1 MITFA
6 YFLLQVIISS
16 GVMLLYYWLFLRNK
30 KFHQYNRFYLLA
42 LFVLPWFVPL
52 FKIQLLPLKQD
63 AAMII
68 YFAQAITDNNTI
80 IESKVKA
87 AAFNWN
93 IAIIAAYS
101 IVCSVILIGL
111 IKALVNIYRLLK
123 HNNYKYWQNIYLVF
137 TDAKGTPF
145 SFFKYIFWNN
155 DIPLQSE
162 AGKQMLEHEL
172 IHIKHKH
179 SFDKI
184 LIQIILIVGWCNPFF
199 WIAKREM
206 NMIHEFI
213 ADNKVVKNGDA
224 SALAA
229 MLLAATFPEQKFS
242 LTNPFFFSPIKR
254 RLAMITN
261 NKNPKFSY
269 ARRVI
274 ALPVLFVTVLLFSFR
289 NMELREQ
296 QQLMNNEQVKVE
308 NIYLQDAPV
317 STDSLSTEELKVFT
331 GKLDNLRM
339 KKKLN
344 NGKEITVLK
353 NDEEI
358 LKKIYPSYLKMSE
371 EQRLRLKVTMH
382 KIPPMQKEVPSET
395 QINSWK
401 NPNLYGLWIDDKHVN
416 NTELNKY
423 QANDFYHYDASKLYG
438 GAKAGRI
445 YSVQVDLYT
454 NKYFKEKLRK
464 DSSLVIGFWYRKPNS
479 TTDTTPK
486 APINTVQVTAT
497 NNGFIQPKYDSSFK
511 VKVNKNKSLDS
522 VLFVINGV
530 KIGIGYSKNDS
541 SINPK
546 NIQSVNILK
555 DESAVKKYG
564 TDGRNGVIE
573 ITTKDFDYHTESK
586 EVIEI
591 RKQLDDATLRK
602 KKLEAQLQELEKQ
615 KQQKRKLVQDKKQQS
630 EKEQLQQES
639 DIQKKKLEIEK
650 TQQNEQLSRDF
661 NSAVKRGKQ
670 DSLISAG
677 WQQTG
682 SGDNKVSNEVEVRPS
697 FPGGEQAWL
706 KYLEKNLN
714 RNVLIKMGA
723 PSGKYQIKIVLT
735 VDFNGLVSGVRA
747 LNNPGFGTKE
757 EAERLIKSGPKWI
770 PGTIDG
776 YPAIFAF
783 IVPVT
788 FQI

>member
-1 MITFA
+1 M
-6 YFLLQVIISS
+6 
-16 GVMLLYYWLFLRNK
+16 
-30 KFHQYNRFYLLA
+30 
-42 LFVLPWFVPL
+42 
-52 FKIQLLPLKQD
+52 
-63 AAMII
+63 
-68 YFAQAITDNNTI
+68 
-80 IESKVKA
+80 
-87 AAFNWN
+87 
-93 IAIIAAYS
+93 
-101 IVCSVILIGL
+101 
-111 IKALVNIYRLLK
+111 VNIYRLLK

-358 LKKIYPSYLKMSE
+358 LKKIYNH
-371 EQRLRLKVTMH
+371 RC
-382 KIPPMQKEVPSET
+382 
-395 QINSWK
+395 
-401 NPNLYGLWIDDKHVN
+401 
-416 NTELNKY
+416 
-423 QANDFYHYDASKLYG
+423 
-438 GAKAGRI
+438 
-445 YSVQVDLYT
+445 
-454 NKYFKEKLRK
+454 
-464 DSSLVIGFWYRKPNS
+464 
-479 TTDTTPK
+479 
-486 APINTVQVTAT
+486 
-497 NNGFIQPKYDSSFK
+497 
-511 VKVNKNKSLDS
+511 
-522 VLFVINGV
+522 
-530 KIGIGYSKNDS
+530 
-541 SINPK
+541 
-546 NIQSVNILK
+546 IL
-555 DESAVKKYG
+555 
-564 TDGRNGVIE
+564 
-573 ITTKDFDYHTESK
+573 
-586 EVIEI
+586 
-591 RKQLDDATLRK
+591 L
-602 KKLEAQLQELEKQ
+602 
-615 KQQKRKLVQDKKQQS
+615 
-630 EKEQLQQES
+630 
-639 DIQKKKLEIEK
+639 
-650 TQQNEQLSRDF
+650 
-661 NSAVKRGKQ
+661 
-670 DSLISAG
+670 
-677 WQQTG
+677 
-682 SGDNKVSNEVEVRPS
+682 
-697 FPGGEQAWL
+697 
-706 KYLEKNLN
+706 
-714 RNVLIKMGA
+714 
-723 PSGKYQIKIVLT
+723 
-735 VDFNGLVSGVRA
+735 
-747 LNNPGFGTKE
+747 
-757 EAERLIKSGPKWI
+757 
-770 PGTIDG
+770 
-776 YPAIFAF
+776 
-783 IVPVT
+783 
-788 FQI
+788 